1 MESAMVSGDQKADK
15 TQAQNIKKVATD
27 RLSKALRDNLY
38 RRKAQA
44 RARKSNDIKSIIA
57 DQPKGDGV

>member
-1 MESAMVSGDQKADK
+1 MVSGDPQVDK
-15 TQAQNIKKVATD
+15 IRVQDNKTTTTD

-44 RARKSNDIKSIIA
+44 RARKSNVINSSIG
-57 DQPKGDGV
+57 DQQKKGDV